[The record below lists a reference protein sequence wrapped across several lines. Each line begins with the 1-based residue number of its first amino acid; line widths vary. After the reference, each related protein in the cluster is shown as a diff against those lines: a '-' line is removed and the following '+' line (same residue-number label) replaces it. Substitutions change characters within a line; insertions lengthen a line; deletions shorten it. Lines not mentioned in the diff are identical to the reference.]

1 MNIERDPTRI
11 VETWLA
17 EPVPSLDDR
26 VINQTIDRLPG
37 LRQRRRWWPF
47 RWIPLGIGATR
58 STDSLGPRSHG
69 RSTSMFN
76 ATRIVALVAIVA
88 LFGGSL
94 ALVVGPL
101 GQTDPVLV
109 PGAAT
114 PSASPE
120 ASDEVHFTGIL
131 SFPNPF
137 GGVPGKTETGPDG
150 IERNRGAATETKWT
164 SSDPR
169 FSGAGSI
176 TTNHNDY
183 IAESGEVIRVG
194 WGTQEL
200 ANDIGGWQQGID
212 VGAGVL
218 RDPMGAVEG
227 DDSRIAGWFDGVEGY
242 EGQSAF
248 VVFTIWGSAT
258 QGILWDYEGWIV
270 PGDAHLTE
278 MSE

>member
-1 MNIERDPTRI
+1 
-11 VETWLA
+11 
-17 EPVPSLDDR
+17 
-26 VINQTIDRLPG
+26 
-37 LRQRRRWWPF
+37 
-47 RWIPLGIGATR
+47 
-58 STDSLGPRSHG
+58 
-69 RSTSMFN
+69 MFN
-76 ATRIVALVAIVA
+76 ATRIVAVVAVVA
-88 LFGGSL
+88 LGGSL
-94 ALVVGPL
+94 ALVAGPL
-101 GQTDPVLV
+101 GQTDPAGV
-109 PGAAT
+109 PSAPT

-120 ASDEVHFTGIL
+120 ASDEVYFTGTL
-131 SFPNPF
+131 SFPNPL
-137 GGVPGKTETGPDG
+137 GGDPGKTETGPDG
-150 IERNRGAATETKWT
+150 IERNRGAAMETKWT

-176 TTNHNDY
+176 TTNYNDY

-278 MSE
+278 MFE